1 MYCGQGS
8 VALLWGARGCC
19 RRPAARALRHVCP
32 AENIPGARTYM
43 PLAGLSRCC
52 CCTRAPIVACPRLC
66 RQANAASGLC
76 SPPLSRAD
84 ELCTIANMLALQ
96 PGAFEFSRGCT
107 CTGKSLR
114 TGSRTRRRPPGSFLF
129 VAMQSVVSRSH
140 DSGSGRPQTNS
151 SGLSMYEQQPTT
163 ELTLYDFEV
172 VALNRLRGEH
182 GVLIVIGLWRFRRRC
197 SRPSAP
203 WLVFCCYRLGA

>member
-32 AENIPGARTYM
+32 AENIPGGRTYT

-52 CCTRAPIVACPRLC
+52 CCTRAPIVACPGFC
-66 RQANAASGLC
+66 RPANAASGLC

-114 TGSRTRRRPPGSFLF
+114 TGSRTRRRPPRVVF
-129 VAMQSVVSRSH
+129 VCRHAVSRVSLTRLGLGPAA
-140 DSGSGRPQTNS
+140 DQLERPQHVRAAAHD
-151 SGLSMYEQQPTT
+151 GA
-163 ELTLYDFEV
+163 DAV
-172 VALNRLRGEH
+172 
-182 GVLIVIGLWRFRRRC
+182 RF
-197 SRPSAP
+197 
-203 WLVFCCYRLGA
+203 